1 MNYVTLNNGVKMPLV
16 GFGVFEI
23 PKEET
28 ARCVYDALEVG
39 YRLIDTAQAY
49 YNEEQVGDGI
59 EQAMQNLGI
68 KREDIFLTTKVW
80 VTEFGYEKTKASVE
94 ESLKKLRTDYL
105 DLVLIHQCLSD
116 YYGAYRALEDLYDEG
131 KIRAIGISNF
141 SAERMTDIATFH
153 RIVPAVNQVETH
165 MFWQQYYL
173 HAWMEKYNIQHEAW
187 GPLAQHRLK
196 DIMMNPIVKEIAEKH
211 GKSSAQI
218 ALRQHVQRGIVII
231 PKSTHKD
238 RMKQNLDIF
247 DFELTKEEMEKLKEL
262 DENKSMWAE
271 YDDPMIVQYAMSE
284 EGNFLLLCNRKP
296 FRNERAH
303 FDTLLTGIS
312 FVLRSFILCQ
322 QKDRRKVR
330 RSFFFSPTEPRHR
343 RFFFSNQSSVEVLEP
358 IRWFSMSSNIC
369 RTVRGFCPV
378 SFSKS
383 SVKVDIWPRRMA
395 RPKVTMPSEQKG
407 KLVAV

>member
-141 SAERMTDIATFH
+141 SAERMADIATFN

-196 DIMMNPIVKEIAEKH
+196 DIMMNSIVKEIAEKH

-284 EGNFLLLCNRKP
+284 E
-296 FRNERAH
+296 
-303 FDTLLTGIS
+303 
-312 FVLRSFILCQ
+312 
-322 QKDRRKVR
+322 
-330 RSFFFSPTEPRHR
+330 
-343 RFFFSNQSSVEVLEP
+343 
-358 IRWFSMSSNIC
+358 
-369 RTVRGFCPV
+369 
-378 SFSKS
+378 
-383 SVKVDIWPRRMA
+383 
-395 RPKVTMPSEQKG
+395 
-407 KLVAV
+407 